1 MQSAWK
7 ESPAQRATCFM
18 TSIFLT
24 VASSYRSSYS
34 VHMFM
39 MAVSQVPA
47 EVGLLDVNVSRI
59 SIAYTCVI
67 LRHAL
72 TWNNASLQT
81 LTKFPK

>member
-18 TSIFLT
+18 ISIFLT
-24 VASSYRSSYS
+24 VASSYRSSYN

-47 EVGLLDVNVSRI
+47 EVGLLEVNVSKM
-59 SIAYTCVI
+59 SIAYTCTIHKNERSHVDV
-67 LRHAL
+67 
-72 TWNNASLQT
+72 
-81 LTKFPK
+81 F

>member
-24 VASSYRSSYS
+24 VASSYRSSYN

-47 EVGLLDVNVSRI
+47 EVGLLEVNVSKI
-59 SIAYTCVI
+59 SIAYTFAI
-67 LRHAL
+67 LRGEL
-72 TWNNASLQT
+72 LQADI
-81 LTKFPK
+81 F